1 MIYKATVGAD
11 FLTKVIQ
18 KGNEIIHLQL
28 WDTAGTERFHS
39 IGASFYRNS
48 VLCILVF
55 DLTNPDTFNNID
67 IWRKTFLDQLQPQN
81 PESFP
86 FVLIGNKNDM
96 KNDIKVDNATIE
108 NFCKEH
114 NNIPYFSV
122 SAQENINV
130 EEAFTKVGELAYEK
144 NIKEEDNFVPNNNV
158 NVHFETPQEPKKKCC

>member
-11 FLTKVIQ
+11 FLTKEIQ

-28 WDTAGTERFHS
+28 WDKAGTERFHS

-67 IWRKTFLDQLQPQN
+67 IWRKTFLEQLQPQN

-144 NIKEEDNFVPNNNV
+144 NKKEEDDYVPNNNV
-158 NVHFETPQEPKKKCC
+158 NVHFETPQEPKKTCC